1 MLILLMSAAIISSIV
16 FSVYA
21 WKIAGLKKIN
31 SEYYGLSYVGIC
43 AALMI
48 LIVSAETPPSIALM
62 VCGVT
67 CILLALKS
75 KLFHRELMILNTL
88 KQGVAHNTSKL

>member
-1 MLILLMSAAIISSIV
+1 MSAAIISSIV

-31 SEYYGLSYVGIC
+31 SEYYGLSYIGIC

-48 LIVSAETPPSIALM
+48 VIVSAETPPSIASM

-75 KLFHRELMILNTL
+75 KLFHRELMIINTL
-88 KQGVAHNTSKL
+88 KQGIETNKAA